1 MSEKQINVAVVGA
14 GMISIIYLAN
24 LTGFKAIK
32 VRAVADIIPEKAQ
45 KMARDYNIEKACS
58 VDEVLDDPSIE
69 LIVNLTVPKAHA
81 EVTLRGIA
89 AGKHV
94 YGEKPLATNRE
105 DGKKILEAARSK
117 GVRVGS
123 APDTF
128 LGGGFQTA
136 RKILDDGWIGKPI
149 AAVAFRADHGP
160 DEHPNAAFFYQKG
173 GDPFLTWAP
182 TI

>member
-1 MSEKQINVAVVGA
+1 
-14 GMISIIYLAN
+14 MISIIYLAN
-24 LTGFKAIK
+24 LSGFKAIR
-32 VRAVADIIPEKAQ
+32 VRAVADIILEKAQ
-45 KMARDYNIEKACS
+45 KMAQDYNIEKACS

-81 EVTLRGIA
+81 EVTLRGIT

-128 LGGGFQTA
+128 LGGSFKLQERFWMMVGLGSRSLLSHLGQ
-136 RKILDDGWIGKPI
+136 IMGQ
-149 AAVAFRADHGP
+149 

-173 GDPFLTWAP
+173 GDPCLTWSR